1 MFPATYQEIQQQPIT
16 MCWIDAAT
24 TTRLVAVVIEDDR
37 VFQAFEV
44 RPDWE
49 RDGRDNHWMEAIGFE
64 LLAGLLVARGHTG
77 RVLVSSDSTTAL
89 KVFAG
94 GEVDSQP
101 LKEVGLRLRNGS
113 QKWPFT
119 MRARWEILT
128 TLVVGRATLDFYRSI
143 LLSSSRCL
151 TRRWRSPARIT
162 LARLST
168 CPHAPK
174 ESENLE
180 IMSPKSSSS
189 ANSNMRWHTRVV
201 SGLTSD
207 TEPCIS
213 VHFDTAHYLF
223 NCGEGTTRSF
233 IQQKYGIKK
242 SKAIFLTQTKV
253 SRLGGLTGMLMSL
266 ADSGVTNVDVLGP
279 SGLNH
284 FLAST
289 RSYVFRDWMS
299 TNITEVTHTQ
309 GFEKVY
315 EDTFI
320 RVYAFPVSPQV
331 PEGISVPVKRKASG
345 GNLRSSSPKRLVR
358 TNSENASEPNRRQYT
373 PNTTSLKGT
382 EADEW
387 RSTIIRDM
395 FPGRSSENQVS
406 PIVNK
411 EFSPPGKTQGPRP
424 RRSLNPL
431 PAYEGPRSTSVAY
444 LILGPEI
451 RGKFDPAAADTLG
464 VSKRD
469 RGKLTRGE
477 SVTVVVNG
485 VQNIVTPDMCMGKSE
500 APTGFLIIDCPTT
513 DYIPNLPNLKSLLPI
528 HSETHF
534 VLGSIYHRIGP
545 RVLADPRY
553 LLWTKGIATS
563 ECTHLVASDDFSPNS
578 ISFQSSAH
586 LSLILSE
593 LDKDI
598 FSTPRES
605 SSKSDISECDLSEK
619 LHLLAPGFVT
629 EMTPPKPPVLKLFA
643 GVNNDLYKEDISAHA
658 RGESL
663 LLTDDQKESFK
674 KAREQVAELTSS
686 HTHEP
691 APGDDF
697 RITTLGTGSALP
709 SKYRNV
715 ISTVI
720 QMPGYGSIMLDCG
733 ENTWGQMCRRFGT
746 DQTVPDNAYSVLADL
761 KCIFV
766 SHIHGDHHM
775 GLLKLLTT
783 RRSITPAPKEPL
795 YLILNRASELC
806 VREYHDLE
814 DVGLDAENGVK
825 IVQIE
830 KPRARYNKDNSSGP
844 TSVKLAEIAGTNSCF
859 GIVARHNNG
868 WSFAYSGDTMPC
880 DTLAEAGK
888 NVTLLIHEASMADEE
903 WEKAA
908 EKGHSTIGQ
917 AMEMG
922 VRMNAKYLLL
932 THFSQRYPK
941 IPVVKSGLTATA
953 LAFDYMTISTP
964 QFWKVESYMGALEK
978 VFESELTADDDVVM
992 E

>member
-1 MFPATYQEIQQQPIT
+1 
-16 MCWIDAAT
+16 
-24 TTRLVAVVIEDDR
+24 
-37 VFQAFEV
+37 
-44 RPDWE
+44 
-49 RDGRDNHWMEAIGFE
+49 
-64 LLAGLLVARGHTG
+64 
-77 RVLVSSDSTTAL
+77 
-89 KVFAG
+89 
-94 GEVDSQP
+94 
-101 LKEVGLRLRNGS
+101 
-113 QKWPFT
+113 
-119 MRARWEILT
+119 
-128 TLVVGRATLDFYRSI
+128 
-143 LLSSSRCL
+143 
-151 TRRWRSPARIT
+151 
-162 LARLST
+162 
-168 CPHAPK
+168 
-174 ESENLE
+174 
-180 IMSPKSSSS
+180 MSPKTRQS

-266 ADSGVTNVDVLGP
+266 ADSGVTNVDVVGP

-289 RSYVFRDWMS
+289 RSYTFRNWMS
-299 TNITEVTHTQ
+299 ANTTEINHTQ

-320 RVYAFPVSPQV
+320 RVYAFPMSPQV
-331 PEGISVPVKRKASG
+331 PGDVSIPIKRKASG
-345 GNLRSSSPKRLVR
+345 SSLRSSSPKRLVR
-358 TNSENASEPNRRQYT
+358 DNSDGTLGSSRQRS
-373 PNTTSLKGT
+373 PSTTSLKGAD
-382 EADEW
+382 ADEW
-387 RSTIIRDM
+387 RSTIIHDM
-395 FPGRSSENQVS
+395 FPGHSSQNQVPPS
-406 PIVNK
+406 VN
-411 EFSPPGKTQGPRP
+411 EEASLPGKSRAPRP
-424 RRSLNPL
+424 RRSLNRLPL
-431 PAYEGPRSTSVAY
+431 FEGPRSTSVVY
-444 LILGPEI
+444 LVLGPEI
-451 RGKFDPAAADTLG
+451 RGKFDPAAADNLG

-469 RGKLTRGE
+469 RGKLTKGE
-477 SVTVVVNG
+477 SVTVTVNG

-500 APTGFLIIDCPTT
+500 APTGFLIVDCPTT
-513 DYIPNLPNLKSLLPI
+513 DYIPSLPNLKSLLPI
-528 HSETHF
+528 QSETPF
-534 VLGSIYHRIGP
+534 VLGSIYHRVGP
-545 RVLADPRY
+545 GVLSDPQY

-563 ECTHLVASDDFSPNS
+563 ECNHLVASDDFSSDS

-593 LDKDI
+593 LDKDM
-598 FSTPRES
+598 FFAPRES
-605 SSKSDISECDLSEK
+605 GPKSDISELGDISEK
-619 LHLLAPGFVT
+619 LHLLTPGLVT
-629 EMTPPKPPVLKLFA
+629 EMTPPKPPIVKLFS
-643 GVNNDLYKEDISAHA
+643 GVNNDLYKEDIASHA

-663 LLTDDQKESFK
+663 LSTEDQKDSFK
-674 KAREQVAELTSS
+674 MAREQVSGSTTS
-686 HTHEP
+686 HVYEP
-691 APGDDF
+691 TPGDDF
-697 RITTLGTGSALP
+697 RVTTLGTGSALP

-720 QMPGYGSIMLDCG
+720 QMPNYGSIMLDCG
-733 ENTWGQMCRRFGT
+733 ENTWGQMCRRFGA
-746 DQTVPDNAYSVLADL
+746 DQTAPENAYSVLADI
-761 KCIFV
+761 KCIFI

-783 RRSITPAPKEPL
+783 RRSLTPAPKEPL
-795 YLILNRASELC
+795 YLILNKASELC

-814 DVGLDAENGVK
+814 DVGLDVENGVK

-830 KPRARYNKDNSSGP
+830 KPKGRYAKDDSPGP
-844 TSVKLAEIAGTNSCF
+844 ISTKFETLTGLLGFKSIEAVPVRHRTNSCF
-859 GIVARHNNG
+859 GIVARHSNG

-917 AMEMG
+917 AIEMG
-922 VRMNAKYLLL
+922 ARMNAKYLLL

-941 IPVVKSGLTATA
+941 IPVINSGLTATA

-964 QFWKVESYMGALEK
+964 DFWKVGSYMGALEK
-978 VFESELTADDDVVM
+978 VFESELAADDDVVM
-992 E
+992 D